1 MHLSGGVFLLLAMVC
16 SASMAI
22 ALRFFKTSQNN
33 RYGMILGN
41 YLTCTLIGFLMIAD
55 KPLLFQIHPAT
66 YVCGLIG
73 GFLFVLSL
81 VCMQSSISSNGTIL
95 SSAFSKL
102 GLLVPLLLS
111 VLFFHEIPSFLQAIG
126 LLFVIAS
133 ILIMNGTE
141 KQNTSFSL
149 LFLLVVLITNGMSDS
164 MAKIYSSIGYQN
176 EETLYMFILF
186 LFAAFLT
193 YILMVLETHRTGK
206 KADLRDLAA
215 GICIG
220 IPNYFSSVLLLRS
233 LRTIP
238 AVIAYPVFSAGT
250 IVIVSAVSMLLF
262 KEHLSSRQTI
272 GLVLILISLVLLN
285 I

>member
-1 MHLSGGVFLLLAMVC
+1 MHFSDGVFLLLAMIC

-22 ALRFFKTSQNN
+22 ALRFFRTSQNN

-55 KPLLFQIHPAT
+55 KQLLFLAHPAT
-66 YVCGLIG
+66 YVCGIIG
-73 GFLFVLSL
+73 GLLFVLSL

-111 VLFFHEIPSFLQAIG
+111 VLFFHEIPSFIQAAG
-126 LLFVIAS
+126 LILVIVS
-133 ILIMNGTE
+133 ILIMNGTA
-141 KQNTSFSL
+141 KQNTGFNL
-149 LFLLVVLITNGMSDS
+149 LFLFVVLLTNGMSDS
-164 MAKIYSSIGYQN
+164 MAKIYSAIGYQN
-176 EETLYMFILF
+176 EETVYMFILF
-186 LFAAFLT
+186 LFAAVLT
-193 YILMVLETHRTGK
+193 YILMILETRRTGK
-206 KADLRDLAA
+206 KTDLTDLAA

-250 IVIVSAVSMLLF
+250 IMIVTAVSLF
-262 KEHLSSRQTI
+262 LFREHLSRRQTI
-272 GLVLILISLVLLN
+272 GLFLILISLVLLN

>member
-1 MHLSGGVFLLLAMVC
+1 MHFSDGVFLLLAMIC

-22 ALRFFKTSQNN
+22 ALRFFRTSQNN

-55 KPLLFQIHPAT
+55 KQLLFLAHPAT
-66 YVCGLIG
+66 YVCGIVG
-73 GFLFVLSL
+73 GLLFVLSL

-111 VLFFHEIPSFLQAIG
+111 VIFFHEIPSFIQAAG
-126 LLFVIAS
+126 LILVIAS
-133 ILIMNGTE
+133 ILIMNGTA
-141 KQNTSFSL
+141 KQNTGFNL
-149 LFLLVVLITNGMSDS
+149 LFLLVVLLTNGMSDS
-164 MAKIYSSIGYQN
+164 MAKIYSAIGYQN
-176 EETLYMFILF
+176 EETVYMFILF
-186 LFAAFLT
+186 LFAAVLT
-193 YILMVLETHRTGK
+193 YILMVLETRRTGK
-206 KADLRDLAA
+206 KTDLTDLAA

-250 IVIVSAVSMLLF
+250 IMIVTAASLF
-262 KEHLSSRQTI
+262 LFREHLSRRQTI
-272 GLVLILISLVLLN
+272 GLFLILISLVLLN